1 MDKTNITVT
10 MPVEE
15 YERLKAIEIGFEE
28 HIGMFKRANPDGKS
42 AIFTEELQRTIK
54 EIYYQTN

>member
-15 YERLKAIEIGFEE
+15 YEYLKAIERGFNE
-28 HIGMFKRANPDGKS
+28 HIEMFKRANPDGES

-54 EIYYQTN
+54 EVYC

>member
-15 YERLKAIEIGFEE
+15 YERLKAIERGFNK
-28 HIGMFKRANPDGKS
+28 HIDMFKRANPDGES
-42 AIFTEELQRTIK
+42 AIFTEELQRTVK
-54 EIYYQTN
+54 EIYY

>member
-15 YERLKAIEIGFEE
+15 YERLKAIERGFNE
-28 HIGMFKRANPDGKS
+28 HIDMFKRANPDGES
-42 AIFTEELQRTIK
+42 AIFTEELQRTVK
-54 EIYYQTN
+54 EIYY

>member
-15 YERLKAIEIGFEE
+15 YERLKAIEKGFNE
-28 HIGMFKRANPDGKS
+28 HIEMFKRANPDGRT
-42 AIFTEELQRTIK
+42 AIFTGELQQFIK
-54 EIYYQTN
+54 DIYC